1 MALQTSAESPV
12 PVRTVLQLVGGW
24 VSRLGRIW
32 VDGEIAELARRGG
45 TVFLTLRDP
54 AAAVSVRVVC
64 PRIVFEAI
72 NPPPSEGA
80 RVVVYAKPDFNA
92 TRGSFALTALDI
104 RPVGIGELLARL
116 EQLRRQLAAEGLF
129 SPERKR
135 RLPFLPHVV
144 GLICGRDSAA
154 QRDVQRI
161 AARRW
166 PAVRFRV
173 EQVAVQGPYAAGE
186 VTEALNRLDGAPG
199 VDVIIIA
206 RGGGSLEDLLPFSD
220 ESLIRA
226 AAACR
231 TPVVSAIGHEQDTPL
246 LDHVADLR
254 AATPTDAAKR
264 VVPDVTEQLA
274 LIAGLRDRARRCVN
288 GRIERE
294 MSWLAAVTSRPS
306 IADPV
311 REVERHQEQVAALA
325 QRARRCLGAALDRAG
340 DDVAHTRARL
350 FALSPASTLGRGYA
364 IVQHADDSVVRSAA
378 EVADAEPLT
387 VRFAE
392 DQLSVTAARQP
403 GTSPAQSAGTSPA
416 RRAGTS
422 PAQSAGTSP
431 AQSAGTSP
439 AQSAGP
445 AEKPAAKKP
454 GPAKSRPG
462 QAPRR

>member
-1 MALQTSAESPV
+1 MPLETSAESPV

-24 VSRLGRIW
+24 VQRLGRVW

-45 TVFLTLRDP
+45 TVFITLRDP

-64 PRIVFEAI
+64 ARTVFESIRPA
-72 NPPPSEGA
+72 PSEGA

-116 EQLRRQLAAEGLF
+116 EQLRHKLAAEGLF
-129 SPERKR
+129 ARERKR
-135 RLPFLPHVV
+135 PLPFLPREI

-173 EQVAVQGPYAAGE
+173 EQTAVQGPYAAGE
-186 VTEALNRLDGAPG
+186 VVQALRRLDGAAG
-199 VDVIIIA
+199 IDVIIIA

-220 ESLIRA
+220 ETLLRAVA
-226 AAACR
+226 AAQ
-231 TPVVSAIGHEQDTPL
+231 TPVVSAIGHEQDVPL

-264 VVPDVTEQLA
+264 VVPDVAEQVA
-274 LIAGLRDRARRCVN
+274 LIEGLRDRARRWLT

-294 MSWLAAVTSRPS
+294 LSWLAAMTSRP
-306 IADPV
+306 AMANPV
-311 REVERHQEQVAALA
+311 REIERQQEQVAALT
-325 QRARRCLGAALDRAG
+325 QRARVSLGAALTRAEDEVG
-340 DDVAHTRARL
+340 HTRARL
-350 FALSPASTLGRGYA
+350 LALSPASTLRRGYA
-364 IVQHADDSVVRSAA
+364 IVQHADDHVVRSAA
-378 EVADAEPLT
+378 EVTEGEALT

-392 DQLSVTAARQP
+392 DQIGVTAGPPP
-403 GTSPAQSAGTSPA
+403 G
-416 RRAGTS
+416 
-422 PAQSAGTSP
+422 
-431 AQSAGTSP
+431 
-439 AQSAGP
+439 
-445 AEKPAAKKP
+445 
-454 GPAKSRPG
+454 
-462 QAPRR
+462 